1 MSLLISEQHTL
12 SHSSLIFLTALPFSR
27 LLIFRLRKSVSET
40 KKTKKQNGKALERG
54 ERERSLNC
62 LAKEVSFSNTP
73 FTRLF

>member
-54 ERERSLNC
+54 EREIIKL
-62 LAKEVSFSNTP
+62 FSKVYVI
-73 FTRLF
+73 L